1 MGTLLSFMA
10 LVIVISFLSVVIWS
24 LSFLYVKIA
33 KKRVLSSSHK
43 KWGWV
48 SLVIFLVSTSAFF
61 LSSTSQESE
70 NATNTKAK
78 VHKSQSKNKKHQVT
92 YKLYPVTNVETS
104 YDSEMEGDQVITG
117 QTSAPDGSTIV
128 ISGQNI
134 PEMNLANNTDIEL
147 VKVKNGHFKAYID
160 VISLL
165 SGKKAKLGEKVN
177 LNIVAVEKYDRSLDQ
192 ATDKMLNKNQLK
204 DIVPTEITLSDQVV
218 KYYNS
223 LGDKDSKSDSS
234 NDSDESESES
244 KSSSSSTKDNSN
256 KNTEFN
262 INSYRTDITYDQ
274 LARTPDEFEN
284 DKLTMTGQV
293 VQVMEDDD
301 NDTSNL
307 RVAIDG
313 NFDNIVVVGIKNSN
327 LNNSHILE
335 DDLITFYGTSRNL
348 ISYDST
354 LSGQIT
360 VPAVRADK
368 IDDKG
373 KAPDDYG
380 LN

>member
-177 LNIVAVEKYDRSLDQ
+177 LNIVAVEKYDRSLHQ

-234 NDSDESESES
+234 NDSAESES

>member
-1 MGTLLSFMA
+1 MGILLSFMA
-10 LVIVISFLSVVIWS
+10 LVIVISFLSAVIWS
-24 LSFLYVKIA
+24 LFFLYVKIA
-33 KKRVLSSSHK
+33 KKRVLSSSQK
-43 KWGWV
+43 KWGMV
-48 SLVIFLVSTSAFF
+48 SLVIFLVSTSVFF
-61 LSSTSQESE
+61 LSSRAQESGSV
-70 NATNTKAK
+70 TNTKAK
-78 VHKSQSKNKKHQVT
+78 VHKPQSKNKKHQVT
-92 YKLYPVTNVETS
+92 YKLDTVTNIETS

-117 QTSAPDGSTIV
+117 QTSAPDGSTIL
-128 ISGQNI
+128 ISDSNI

-160 VISLL
+160 VISILG
-165 SGKKAKLGEKVN
+165 GKKAKLGEKVN

-192 ATDKMLNKNQLK
+192 ATDKMLNKSQLK

-223 LGDKDSKSDSS
+223 LGDEDSKSDSS
-234 NDSDESESES
+234 NDSDES

-301 NDTSNL
+301 NNTTNL

-360 VPAVRADK
+360 VPAVRADQ

>member
-1 MGTLLSFMA
+1 MGILFSFMA
-10 LVIVISFLSVVIWS
+10 WVIVISFLSAVIWG
-24 LSFLYVKIA
+24 LSFLYIKIA
-33 KKRVLSSSHK
+33 KKRDLSSSHK
-43 KWGWV
+43 KWGVV
-48 SLVIFLVSTSAFF
+48 SLVIFLVSTSVFF
-61 LSSTSQESE
+61 LSPMSQESG
-70 NATNTKAK
+70 NATDTKAK
-78 VHKSQSKNKKHQVT
+78 VHKSLSKNKKHEDT
-92 YKLYPVTNVETS
+92 YKLDTVTNIETS
-104 YDSEMEGDQVITG
+104 YDSEMEGNQVITG
-117 QTSAPDGSTIV
+117 QTSAPDGSTILV
-128 ISGQNI
+128 SDSNI
-134 PEMNLANNTDIEL
+134 PEMNLAKTSDVNL
-147 VKVKNGHFKAYID
+147 VRVKNGHFKAYVNSIY
-160 VISLL
+160 SLL
-165 SGKKAKLGEKVN
+165 GSKAELGEKIN
-177 LNIVAVEKYDRSLDQ
+177 LNIIAVEKYDRSLDQ

-234 NDSDESESES
+234 NDSDESI
-244 KSSSSSTKDNSN
+244 SSSTKDNSN

-262 INSYRTDITYDQ
+262 INSYRTDITYEQ

-313 NFDNIVVVGIKNSN
+313 NFDNIVVVGVKNSN

-335 DDLITFYGTSRNL
+335 DDLITFYGTSKNL

-360 VPAVRADK
+360 VPAVRADQ

>member
-43 KWGWV
+43 KWGVV
-48 SLVIFLVSTSAFF
+48 SLVIFLVSTSVFF
-61 LSSTSQESE
+61 LSSMSQDSG
-70 NATNTKAK
+70 NSTDTKAK
-78 VHKSQSKNKKHQVT
+78 VHKSQSKNKKHEDT
-92 YKLYPVTNVETS
+92 YKLDTVTNIETS
-104 YDSEMEGDQVITG
+104 YDSEMEGYQVITG
-117 QTSAPDGSTIV
+117 QTSAPDGSTIL
-128 ISGQNI
+128 ISDSNI
-134 PEMNLANNTDIEL
+134 PEMNLAETSDVKL
-147 VKVKNGHFKAYID
+147 VRVKNGHFKAYVDSIY
-160 VISLL
+160 SLL
-165 SGKKAKLGEKVN
+165 GSKAELGEKIN
-177 LNIVAVEKYDRSLDQ
+177 LNIIAVEKYDRSLDQ

-234 NDSDESESES
+234 NDSDESDS

>member
-1 MGTLLSFMA
+1 MGIWLSFMA
-10 LVIVISFLSVVIWS
+10 WVIVISFLSAVIWS
-24 LSFLYVKIA
+24 LFFLYVKIA
-33 KKRVLSSSHK
+33 KKRVLSSSQK
-43 KWGWV
+43 KWGMV
-48 SLVIFLVSTSAFF
+48 SLVIFLVSTSVFF
-61 LSSTSQESE
+61 LSSMAQESGSV
-70 NATNTKAK
+70 TNTKAK
-78 VHKSQSKNKKHQVT
+78 VHKPQSKNKKHQVT
-92 YKLYPVTNVETS
+92 YKLDTVTNIETS

-117 QTSAPDGSTIV
+117 QTSAPDGSTIL
-128 ISGQNI
+128 ISDSNI

-160 VISLL
+160 VISILG
-165 SGKKAKLGEKVN
+165 GKKAKLGEKVN
-177 LNIVAVEKYDRSLDQ
+177 LNIVAVEKYDKSLDQ
-192 ATDKMLNKNQLK
+192 SIDKMLNKSQLK

-223 LGDKDSKSDSS
+223 LGDEDSKSDSS
-234 NDSDESESES
+234 NDSDES

-301 NDTSNL
+301 NNTTNL

-360 VPAVRADK
+360 VPAVRADQ

>member
-1 MGTLLSFMA
+1 MGIWLSFMA
-10 LVIVISFLSVVIWS
+10 WVIVISFLSAVIWS
-24 LSFLYVKIA
+24 LFFLYVKIA
-33 KKRVLSSSHK
+33 KKRVLSSSQK
-43 KWGWV
+43 KWGMV
-48 SLVIFLVSTSAFF
+48 SLVIFLVSTSVFF
-61 LSSTSQESE
+61 LSSMAQESGSV
-70 NATNTKAK
+70 TNTKAK
-78 VHKSQSKNKKHQVT
+78 VHKPQSKNKKHQVT
-92 YKLYPVTNVETS
+92 YKLDTVTNIETS

-117 QTSAPDGSTIV
+117 QTSAPDGSTIL
-128 ISGQNI
+128 ISDSNI

-160 VISLL
+160 VISILG
-165 SGKKAKLGEKVN
+165 GKKAKLGEKVN
-177 LNIVAVEKYDRSLDQ
+177 LNIVAVEKYDKSLDQ
-192 ATDKMLNKNQLK
+192 SIDKMLNKSQLK

-223 LGDKDSKSDSS
+223 LGDEDSKSDSS
-234 NDSDESESES
+234 NDSDES

-360 VPAVRADK
+360 VPAVRADQ

>member
-33 KKRVLSSSHK
+33 KKRVLSSSQK
-43 KWGWV
+43 KWGMV
-48 SLVIFLVSTSAFF
+48 SLVIFLVSTSVFF
-61 LSSTSQESE
+61 LSSRAQESGSV
-70 NATNTKAK
+70 TNTKAK
-78 VHKSQSKNKKHQVT
+78 VHKPQSKNKKHQVT
-92 YKLYPVTNVETS
+92 YKLDTVTNIETS

-117 QTSAPDGSTIV
+117 QTSAPDGSTIL
-128 ISGQNI
+128 ISDSNI

-160 VISLL
+160 VISILG
-165 SGKKAKLGEKVN
+165 GKKAKLGEKVN

-192 ATDKMLNKNQLK
+192 ATDKMLNKSQLK

-223 LGDKDSKSDSS
+223 LGDEDSKSDSS
-234 NDSDESESES
+234 NDSDES

-301 NDTSNL
+301 NNTTNL

-360 VPAVRADK
+360 VPAVRADQ

>member
-1 MGTLLSFMA
+1 MGILLSFMA

-61 LSSTSQESE
+61 LSSTAQESE

-78 VHKSQSKNKKHQVT
+78 VHKSQSRNKKHQVT
-92 YKLYPVTNVETS
+92 YKLDPVTNVETS

-117 QTSAPDGSTIV
+117 QTSAPDGSTII

-177 LNIVAVEKYDRSLDQ
+177 LNIVAVEKYDKSLDQ
-192 ATDKMLNKNQLK
+192 SIDKMLNKNQLK

-223 LGDKDSKSDSS
+223 LDDKDSKSDSS
-234 NDSDESESES
+234 NDSDESES
-244 KSSSSSTKDNSN
+244 SSNSSSTKDNSN
-256 KNTEFN
+256 KDTEFN

>member
-1 MGTLLSFMA
+1 MGILFSFMA
-10 LVIVISFLSVVIWS
+10 WVIVISFLSAVIWG
-24 LSFLYVKIA
+24 LSFLYIKIA
-33 KKRVLSSSHK
+33 KKRDLSSSHK
-43 KWGWV
+43 KWGVV
-48 SLVIFLVSTSAFF
+48 SLVIFLVSTSVFF
-61 LSSTSQESE
+61 LSSMSQDSG
-70 NATNTKAK
+70 NSSDTKAK
-78 VHKSQSKNKKHQVT
+78 VHKSQSKNKKHQAT
-92 YKLYPVTNVETS
+92 YKLDPVTNIETS

-117 QTSAPDGSTIV
+117 QTSAPDGSTII
-128 ISGQNI
+128 ISSQNI

-160 VISLL
+160 VTSLL

-177 LNIVAVEKYDRSLDQ
+177 LNIVAVEKYDKSLEQ
-192 ATDKMLNKNQLK
+192 SIDKMLNKNQLK

-223 LGDKDSKSDSS
+223 LGDNDSKSDSS
-234 NDSDESESES
+234 NDSDESET

-262 INSYRTDITYDQ
+262 IDSYRTDITYDQ

>member
-1 MGTLLSFMA
+1 MGIWLSFMA
-10 LVIVISFLSVVIWS
+10 WVIVISFLSAVIWS
-24 LSFLYVKIA
+24 LFFLYVKIA
-33 KKRVLSSSHK
+33 KKRVLSSSQK
-43 KWGWV
+43 KWGMV
-48 SLVIFLVSTSAFF
+48 SLVIFLVSTSVFF
-61 LSSTSQESE
+61 LSSRAQESGSV
-70 NATNTKAK
+70 TNTKAK
-78 VHKSQSKNKKHQVT
+78 VHKPQSKNKKHQVT
-92 YKLYPVTNVETS
+92 YKLDTVTNIETS

-117 QTSAPDGSTIV
+117 QTSAPDGSTIL
-128 ISGQNI
+128 ISDSNI

-160 VISLL
+160 VISILG
-165 SGKKAKLGEKVN
+165 GKKAKLGEKVN

-192 ATDKMLNKNQLK
+192 ATDKMLNKSQLK

-223 LGDKDSKSDSS
+223 LGDEDSKSDSS
-234 NDSDESESES
+234 NDSDES

-360 VPAVRADK
+360 VPAVRADQ

>member
-43 KWGWV
+43 KWGVV
-48 SLVIFLVSTSAFF
+48 SLVIFLVSTSVFF
-61 LSSTSQESE
+61 LSSMSQDSG
-70 NATNTKAK
+70 NSSDTKAK
-78 VHKSQSKNKKHQVT
+78 VHKSQSKNKKHQAT
-92 YKLYPVTNVETS
+92 YKLDPVTNIETS

-117 QTSAPDGSTIV
+117 QTYAPDGSTIL
-128 ISGQNI
+128 ISDSNI
-134 PEMNLANNTDIEL
+134 PDMNLAETSDVKL
-147 VKVKNGHFKAYID
+147 VRVKNGHFKAYVNSIY
-160 VISLL
+160 SLL
-165 SGKKAKLGEKVN
+165 GSKAELGEKIN
-177 LNIVAVEKYDRSLDQ
+177 LNIIAVEKYDRSLDQ

-234 NDSDESESES
+234 NDSDESDS

>member
-1 MGTLLSFMA
+1 MGIWLSFMA
-10 LVIVISFLSVVIWS
+10 WVIVISFLSAVIWS
-24 LSFLYVKIA
+24 LFFLYVKIA
-33 KKRVLSSSHK
+33 KKRVLSSSQK
-43 KWGWV
+43 KWGMV
-48 SLVIFLVSTSAFF
+48 SLVIFLVSTSVFF
-61 LSSTSQESE
+61 LSSRAQESGSV
-70 NATNTKAK
+70 TNTKAK
-78 VHKSQSKNKKHQVT
+78 VHKPQSKNKKHQVT
-92 YKLYPVTNVETS
+92 YKLDTVTNIETS

-117 QTSAPDGSTIV
+117 QTSAPDGSTIL
-128 ISGQNI
+128 ISDSNI

-160 VISLL
+160 VISILG
-165 SGKKAKLGEKVN
+165 GKKAKLGEKVN

-192 ATDKMLNKNQLK
+192 ATDKMLNKSQLK

-223 LGDKDSKSDSS
+223 LGDEDSKSDSS
-234 NDSDESESES
+234 NDSDES

-301 NDTSNL
+301 NNTTNL

-360 VPAVRADK
+360 VPAVRADQ

>member
-1 MGTLLSFMA
+1 MGTLLSFMD
-10 LVIVISFLSVVIWS
+10 LGIVISFLSVVIWS

-33 KKRVLSSSHK
+33 KKRVFSSSHK

-234 NDSDESESES
+234 NDSAESES

>member
-1 MGTLLSFMA
+1 MGIWLSFMA
-10 LVIVISFLSVVIWS
+10 WVIVISFLSAVIWS
-24 LSFLYVKIA
+24 LFFLYVKIA
-33 KKRVLSSSHK
+33 KKRVLSSSQK
-43 KWGWV
+43 KWGMV
-48 SLVIFLVSTSAFF
+48 SLVIFLVSTSVFF
-61 LSSTSQESE
+61 LSSMAQESGSV
-70 NATNTKAK
+70 TNTKAK
-78 VHKSQSKNKKHQVT
+78 VHKPQSKNKKHQVT
-92 YKLYPVTNVETS
+92 YKLDTVTNIETS

-117 QTSAPDGSTIV
+117 QTSAPDGSTIL
-128 ISGQNI
+128 ISDSNI

-160 VISLL
+160 VISILG
-165 SGKKAKLGEKVN
+165 GKKAKLGEKVN
-177 LNIVAVEKYDRSLDQ
+177 LNIVAVEKYDKSLDQ
-192 ATDKMLNKNQLK
+192 SIDKMLNKSQLK

-223 LGDKDSKSDSS
+223 LGDEDSKSDSS
-234 NDSDESESES
+234 NDSDES

>member
-1 MGTLLSFMA
+1 MGILLSFMA

-61 LSSTSQESE
+61 LSSTAQESE

-78 VHKSQSKNKKHQVT
+78 VHKSQSRNKKHQVT
-92 YKLYPVTNVETS
+92 YKLDPVTNVETS

-234 NDSDESESES
+234 NDSDESI
-244 KSSSSSTKDNSN
+244 SSSTKDNSN

-262 INSYRTDITYDQ
+262 INSYRTDITYEQ

-348 ISYDST
+348 ISYEST
-354 LSGQIT
+354 LGGQIT
-360 VPAVRADK
+360 VPAVGADH

-373 KAPDDYG
+373 KAPADYG

>member
-234 NDSDESESES
+234 NDSAESES

>member
-1 MGTLLSFMA
+1 MGMLFSFMA
-10 LVIVISFLSVVIWS
+10 LVTVISFLSSVIWS

-33 KKRVLSSSHK
+33 KKRVLSSSHI
-43 KWGWV
+43 KWGV
-48 SLVIFLVSTSAFF
+48 GSLVIFLVSTSVFF
-61 LSSTSQESE
+61 LSSMAQESE
-70 NATNTKAK
+70 HATNTKAK
-78 VHKSQSKNKKHQVT
+78 VHKSQSKNKKHQAT
-92 YKLYPVTNVETS
+92 YKLDPVTNIETS

-117 QTSAPDGSTIV
+117 QTSAPDGSTIL
-128 ISGQNI
+128 ISDSNI
-134 PEMNLANNTDIEL
+134 PEMNLAETSDVKL
-147 VKVKNGHFKAYID
+147 VRVKNGHFKAYVNSID
-160 VISLL
+160 SLL
-165 SGKKAKLGEKVN
+165 GSKAELGEKIN
-177 LNIVAVEKYDRSLDQ
+177 LNIIAVEKYDRSLDQ

-234 NDSDESESES
+234 NDSDESDS
-244 KSSSSSTKDNSN
+244 KSSSSSSSTKDNSN
-256 KNTEFN
+256 NNTEFN

>member
-1 MGTLLSFMA
+1 MGILFSFMA
-10 LVIVISFLSVVIWS
+10 WVIVISFLSAVIWG
-24 LSFLYVKIA
+24 LSFLYIKIA
-33 KKRVLSSSHK
+33 KKRDLSSSHK
-43 KWGWV
+43 KWGVV
-48 SLVIFLVSTSAFF
+48 SLVIFLVSTSVFF
-61 LSSTSQESE
+61 LSPMSQESE
-70 NATNTKAK
+70 NATDTKAK
-78 VHKSQSKNKKHQVT
+78 VHKSLSKNKKHEDT
-92 YKLYPVTNVETS
+92 YKLDTVTNIETS
-104 YDSEMEGDQVITG
+104 YDSEMEGNQVITG
-117 QTSAPDGSTIV
+117 QTSAPDGSTIL
-128 ISGQNI
+128 ISDSNI
-134 PEMNLANNTDIEL
+134 PEMNLAKTSDVNL
-147 VKVKNGHFKAYID
+147 VRAKNGHFKAYVNSIY
-160 VISLL
+160 SLL
-165 SGKKAKLGEKVN
+165 GSKAELGEKIN
-177 LNIVAVEKYDRSLDQ
+177 LNIIAVEKYDRSLDQ

-234 NDSDESESES
+234 NDSDESI
-244 KSSSSSTKDNSN
+244 SSSTKDNSN

-262 INSYRTDITYDQ
+262 INSYRTDITYEQ

-313 NFDNIVVVGIKNSN
+313 NFDNIVVVGVKNSN

-335 DDLITFYGTSRNL
+335 DDLITFYGTSKNL

-360 VPAVRADK
+360 VPAVRADQ

-373 KAPDDYG
+373 KAPDDYS

>member
-43 KWGWV
+43 KWGVV
-48 SLVIFLVSTSAFF
+48 SLVIFLVSTSVFF
-61 LSSTSQESE
+61 LSSMSQDSG
-70 NATNTKAK
+70 NSTDTKAK
-78 VHKSQSKNKKHQVT
+78 VHKSQSKNKKHEDT
-92 YKLYPVTNVETS
+92 YKLDTVTNIETS
-104 YDSEMEGDQVITG
+104 YDSEMEGNQVITG
-117 QTSAPDGSTIV
+117 QTSAPDGSTIL
-128 ISGQNI
+128 ISDSNI
-134 PEMNLANNTDIEL
+134 PEMNLAETSDVKL
-147 VKVKNGHFKAYID
+147 VRVKNGHFKAYVDSIY
-160 VISLL
+160 SLL
-165 SGKKAKLGEKVN
+165 GSKAELGEKIN
-177 LNIVAVEKYDRSLDQ
+177 LNIIAVEKYDRSLDQ

-234 NDSDESESES
+234 NDSDESDS

>member
-1 MGTLLSFMA
+1 MGILFSFMA
-10 LVIVISFLSVVIWS
+10 WVIVISFLSAVIWG
-24 LSFLYVKIA
+24 LSFLYINIA
-33 KKRVLSSSHK
+33 KKRDLSSSHK
-43 KWGWV
+43 KWGVV
-48 SLVIFLVSTSAFF
+48 SLVIFLVSTSVFF
-61 LSSTSQESE
+61 LSPMSQESE
-70 NATNTKAK
+70 NATDTKAK
-78 VHKSQSKNKKHQVT
+78 VHKSLSKNKKHEDT
-92 YKLYPVTNVETS
+92 YKLDTVTNIETS
-104 YDSEMEGDQVITG
+104 YDSEMEGNQVITG
-117 QTSAPDGSTIV
+117 QTSAPDGSTIL
-128 ISGQNI
+128 ISDSNI
-134 PEMNLANNTDIEL
+134 PEMNLAKTSDVNL
-147 VKVKNGHFKAYID
+147 VRVKNGHFKAYVNSIY
-160 VISLL
+160 SLL
-165 SGKKAKLGEKVN
+165 GSKAELGEKIN
-177 LNIVAVEKYDRSLDQ
+177 LNIIAVEKYDRSLDQ

-234 NDSDESESES
+234 NDSDESI
-244 KSSSSSTKDNSN
+244 SSSTKDNSN

-262 INSYRTDITYDQ
+262 INSYRTDITYEQ

-313 NFDNIVVVGIKNSN
+313 NFDNIVVVGVKNSN

-335 DDLITFYGTSRNL
+335 DDLITFYGTSKNL

-360 VPAVRADK
+360 VPAVRADQ

-373 KAPDDYG
+373 KAPDDYS

>member
-1 MGTLLSFMA
+1 MGILFSFMA
-10 LVIVISFLSVVIWS
+10 WVIVISFLSAVIWG
-24 LSFLYVKIA
+24 LSFLYIKIA
-33 KKRVLSSSHK
+33 KKRDLSSSHK
-43 KWGWV
+43 KWGVV
-48 SLVIFLVSTSAFF
+48 SLVIFWVSTSVFF
-61 LSSTSQESE
+61 LSPMSQESG
-70 NATNTKAK
+70 NATDTKAK
-78 VHKSQSKNKKHQVT
+78 VHKSLSKNKKHEDT
-92 YKLYPVTNVETS
+92 YKLDTVTNIETS
-104 YDSEMEGDQVITG
+104 YDSEMEGNQVITG
-117 QTSAPDGSTIV
+117 QTSAPDGSTIL
-128 ISGQNI
+128 ISDSNI
-134 PEMNLANNTDIEL
+134 PEMNLAKTSDVNL
-147 VKVKNGHFKAYID
+147 VRVKNGHFKAYVNSIY
-160 VISLL
+160 SLL
-165 SGKKAKLGEKVN
+165 GSKAELGEKIN
-177 LNIVAVEKYDRSLDQ
+177 LNIIAVEKYDRSLDQ

-234 NDSDESESES
+234 NDSDESI
-244 KSSSSSTKDNSN
+244 SSSTKDNSN

-262 INSYRTDITYDQ
+262 INSYRTDITYEQ

-313 NFDNIVVVGIKNSN
+313 NFDNIVVVGVKNSN

-335 DDLITFYGTSRNL
+335 DDLITFYGTSKNL

-360 VPAVRADK
+360 VPAVRADQ

>member
-1 MGTLLSFMA
+1 MGILFSFMA
-10 LVIVISFLSVVIWS
+10 WVIVISFLSAVIWG
-24 LSFLYVKIA
+24 LSFLYIKIA
-33 KKRVLSSSHK
+33 KKRDLSSSHK
-43 KWGWV
+43 KWGVV
-48 SLVIFLVSTSAFF
+48 SLVIFLVSTSVFF
-61 LSSTSQESE
+61 LSPMSQESG
-70 NATNTKAK
+70 NATDTKAK
-78 VHKSQSKNKKHQVT
+78 VHKSLSKNKKHEDT
-92 YKLYPVTNVETS
+92 YKLDTVTNIETS
-104 YDSEMEGDQVITG
+104 YDSEMEGNQVITG
-117 QTSAPDGSTIV
+117 QTSAPDGSTIL
-128 ISGQNI
+128 ISDSNI
-134 PEMNLANNTDIEL
+134 PEMNLAETSDVKL
-147 VKVKNGHFKAYID
+147 VRVKNGHFKAYVDSIY
-160 VISLL
+160 SLL
-165 SGKKAKLGEKVN
+165 GSKAELGEKIN
-177 LNIVAVEKYDRSLDQ
+177 LNIIAVEKYDRSLDQ

-234 NDSDESESES
+234 NDSDESI
-244 KSSSSSTKDNSN
+244 SSSTKDNSN

>member
-1 MGTLLSFMA
+1 MGILFSFMA
-10 LVIVISFLSVVIWS
+10 WVIVISFLSAVIWG
-24 LSFLYVKIA
+24 LSFLYIKIA
-33 KKRVLSSSHK
+33 KKRDLSSSHK
-43 KWGWV
+43 KWGVV
-48 SLVIFLVSTSAFF
+48 SLVIFLVSTSVFF
-61 LSSTSQESE
+61 LSPMSQESG
-70 NATNTKAK
+70 NATDTKAK
-78 VHKSQSKNKKHQVT
+78 VHKSLSKNKKHEDT
-92 YKLYPVTNVETS
+92 YKLDTVTNIETS
-104 YDSEMEGDQVITG
+104 YDSEMEGNQVITG
-117 QTSAPDGSTIV
+117 QTSAPDGSTIL
-128 ISGQNI
+128 ISDSNI
-134 PEMNLANNTDIEL
+134 PEMNLAKTSDVNL
-147 VKVKNGHFKAYID
+147 VRAKNGHFKAYVNSIY
-160 VISLL
+160 SLL
-165 SGKKAKLGEKVN
+165 GSKAELGEKIN
-177 LNIVAVEKYDRSLDQ
+177 LNIIAVEKYDRSLDQ

-234 NDSDESESES
+234 NDSDESI
-244 KSSSSSTKDNSN
+244 SSSTKDNSN

-262 INSYRTDITYDQ
+262 INSYRTDITYEQ

-313 NFDNIVVVGIKNSN
+313 NFDNIVVVGVKNSN

-335 DDLITFYGTSRNL
+335 DDLITFYGTSKNL

-360 VPAVRADK
+360 VPAVRADQ

-373 KAPDDYG
+373 KAPDDYS

>member
-1 MGTLLSFMA
+1 MGILFSFMA
-10 LVIVISFLSVVIWS
+10 WVIVISFLSAVIWG
-24 LSFLYVKIA
+24 LSFLYIKIA
-33 KKRVLSSSHK
+33 KKRDLSSSHK
-43 KWGWV
+43 KWGVV
-48 SLVIFLVSTSAFF
+48 SLVIFLVSTSVFF
-61 LSSTSQESE
+61 LSPMSQESG
-70 NATNTKAK
+70 NATDTKAK
-78 VHKSQSKNKKHQVT
+78 VHKSLSKNKKHEDT
-92 YKLYPVTNVETS
+92 YKLDTVTNIETS
-104 YDSEMEGDQVITG
+104 YDSEMEGNQVITG
-117 QTSAPDGSTIV
+117 QTSAPDGSTIL
-128 ISGQNI
+128 ISDSNI
-134 PEMNLANNTDIEL
+134 PEMNLAKTSDVNL
-147 VKVKNGHFKAYID
+147 VRVKNGHFKAYVNSIY
-160 VISLL
+160 SLL
-165 SGKKAKLGEKVN
+165 GSKAELGEKIN
-177 LNIVAVEKYDRSLDQ
+177 LNIIAVEKYDRSLDQ

-234 NDSDESESES
+234 NDSDESI
-244 KSSSSSTKDNSN
+244 SSSTKDNSN

-262 INSYRTDITYDQ
+262 INSYRTDITYEQ

-313 NFDNIVVVGIKNSN
+313 NFDNIVVVGVKNSN

-335 DDLITFYGTSRNL
+335 DDLITFYGTSKNL

-360 VPAVRADK
+360 VPAVRADQ

>member
-234 NDSDESESES
+234 NDSDESDS

>member
-1 MGTLLSFMA
+1 MGILFSFMA
-10 LVIVISFLSVVIWS
+10 WVIVISFLSAVIWG
-24 LSFLYVKIA
+24 LSFLYIKIA
-33 KKRVLSSSHK
+33 KKRDLSSSHK
-43 KWGWV
+43 KWGVV
-48 SLVIFLVSTSAFF
+48 SLVIFLVSTSVFF
-61 LSSTSQESE
+61 LSPMSQESE
-70 NATNTKAK
+70 NATDTKAK
-78 VHKSQSKNKKHQVT
+78 VHKSLSKNKKHEDT
-92 YKLYPVTNVETS
+92 YKLDTVTNIETS
-104 YDSEMEGDQVITG
+104 YDSEMEGNQVITG
-117 QTSAPDGSTIV
+117 QTSAPDGSTIL
-128 ISGQNI
+128 ISDSNI
-134 PEMNLANNTDIEL
+134 PEMNLAKTSDVNL
-147 VKVKNGHFKAYID
+147 VRVKNGHFKAYVNSIY
-160 VISLL
+160 SLL
-165 SGKKAKLGEKVN
+165 GSKAELGEKIN
-177 LNIVAVEKYDRSLDQ
+177 LNIIAVEKYDRSLDQ

-234 NDSDESESES
+234 NDSDESI
-244 KSSSSSTKDNSN
+244 SSSTKDNSN

-262 INSYRTDITYDQ
+262 INSYRTDITYEQ

-313 NFDNIVVVGIKNSN
+313 NFDNIVVVGVKNSN

-335 DDLITFYGTSRNL
+335 DDLITFYGTSKNL

-360 VPAVRADK
+360 VPAVRADQ

-373 KAPDDYG
+373 KAPDDYS

>member
-1 MGTLLSFMA
+1 MGILFSFMA
-10 LVIVISFLSVVIWS
+10 WVIVISFLSAVIWG
-24 LSFLYVKIA
+24 LSFLYIKIA
-33 KKRVLSSSHK
+33 KKRDLSSSHK
-43 KWGWV
+43 KWGVV
-48 SLVIFLVSTSAFF
+48 SLVIFLVSTSVFF
-61 LSSTSQESE
+61 LSPMSQESG
-70 NATNTKAK
+70 NATDTKAK
-78 VHKSQSKNKKHQVT
+78 VHKSLSKNKKHEDT
-92 YKLYPVTNVETS
+92 YKLDTVTNIETS
-104 YDSEMEGDQVITG
+104 YDSEMEGNQVITG
-117 QTSAPDGSTIV
+117 QTSAPDGSTIL
-128 ISGQNI
+128 ISDSNI
-134 PEMNLANNTDIEL
+134 PEMNLAKTSDVNL
-147 VKVKNGHFKAYID
+147 VRVKNGHFKAYVNSIY
-160 VISLL
+160 SLL
-165 SGKKAKLGEKVN
+165 GSKAELGEKIN
-177 LNIVAVEKYDRSLDQ
+177 LNIIAVEKYDRSLDQ

-234 NDSDESESES
+234 NDSDESI
-244 KSSSSSTKDNSN
+244 SSSTKDNSN

-262 INSYRTDITYDQ
+262 INSYRTDITYEQ
-274 LARTPDEFEN
+274 LARTPNEFEN

-313 NFDNIVVVGIKNSN
+313 NFDNIVVVGVKNSN

-335 DDLITFYGTSRNL
+335 DDLITFYGTSKNL

-360 VPAVRADK
+360 VPAVRADQ

>member
-33 KKRVLSSSHK
+33 KKRVLSSSQK
-43 KWGWV
+43 KWGMV
-48 SLVIFLVSTSAFF
+48 SLVIFLVSTSVFF
-61 LSSTSQESE
+61 LSSRAQESGSV
-70 NATNTKAK
+70 TNTKAK
-78 VHKSQSKNKKHQVT
+78 VHKPQSKNKKHQVT
-92 YKLYPVTNVETS
+92 YKLDTVTNIETS

-117 QTSAPDGSTIV
+117 QTSAPDGSTIL
-128 ISGQNI
+128 ISDSNI

-160 VISLL
+160 VISILG
-165 SGKKAKLGEKVN
+165 GKKAKLGEKVN

-223 LGDKDSKSDSS
+223 LGDEDSKSDSS
-234 NDSDESESES
+234 NDSDES

-301 NDTSNL
+301 NNTTNL

-360 VPAVRADK
+360 VPAVRADQ

>member
-1 MGTLLSFMA
+1 MGIWLSFMA
-10 LVIVISFLSVVIWS
+10 WVIVISFLSAVIWS
-24 LSFLYVKIA
+24 LFFLYVKIA
-33 KKRVLSSSHK
+33 KKRVLSSSQK
-43 KWGWV
+43 KWGMV
-48 SLVIFLVSTSAFF
+48 SLVIFLVSTSVFF
-61 LSSTSQESE
+61 LSSMSQESE

-78 VHKSQSKNKKHQVT
+78 VHKSQSRNKKHQVT
-92 YKLYPVTNVETS
+92 YKLDPVTNVETS

-117 QTSAPDGSTIV
+117 QTSAPDGSTII

-177 LNIVAVEKYDRSLDQ
+177 LNIVAVEKYDKSLDQ
-192 ATDKMLNKNQLK
+192 SIDKMLNKNQLK

-223 LGDKDSKSDSS
+223 LDDKDSKSDSS
-234 NDSDESESES
+234 NDSDESES
-244 KSSSSSTKDNSN
+244 SSNSSSTKDNSN
-256 KNTEFN
+256 KDTEFN

-301 NDTSNL
+301 NDASNL

>member
-43 KWGWV
+43 KWGVV
-48 SLVIFLVSTSAFF
+48 SLVIFLVSTSVFF
-61 LSSTSQESE
+61 LPSMSQDSGNSTD
-70 NATNTKAK
+70 TKAK
-78 VHKSQSKNKKHQVT
+78 VHKSQSKNKKHEDT
-92 YKLYPVTNVETS
+92 YKLDTVTNIETS
-104 YDSEMEGDQVITG
+104 YDPEMEGHQVITG
-117 QTSAPDGSTIV
+117 QTSAPDGSTIL
-128 ISGQNI
+128 ISDSNI
-134 PEMNLANNTDIEL
+134 PEMNLAETSDVKL
-147 VKVKNGHFKAYID
+147 VRVKNGHFKAYVNSIY
-160 VISLL
+160 SLL
-165 SGKKAKLGEKVN
+165 GSKAELGEKIN
-177 LNIVAVEKYDRSLDQ
+177 LNIIAVEKYDRSLDQ
-192 ATDKMLNKNQLK
+192 ATEKMLNKNQLK

-234 NDSDESESES
+234 NDSDESDS

>member
-70 NATNTKAK
+70 NAANTKAK

-147 VKVKNGHFKAYID
+147 AKVKNGHFKAYID